1 LRPHNGEKV
10 FHYLFTIALLVGTIA
25 YYAMASGLA
34 YSVVQTH
41 LHVEDA
47 ATYQIFFAK
56 YIFWVVAFP
65 IVSIALGLVSGV
77 SWATIFFNVFLS
89 WVW

>member
-1 LRPHNGEKV
+1 MG
-10 FHYLFTIALLVGTIA
+10 
-25 YYAMASGLA
+25 SGLA
-34 YSVVQTH
+34 YSVVATH

-47 ATYQIFFAK
+47 VTYQIFFAK

-65 IVSIALGLVSGV
+65 IIIIALDLVSGV

-89 WVW
+89 WVWYVIPNDMNLARQVRRADNLE